1 MVVKIDGVRDP
12 EVIEVIAKSNP
23 TYLGF
28 DFRRHS
34 TAYIGEVDEAI
45 YSKIPIK
52 IRRTGIFQDDN
63 PLYILS
69 LAGRF
74 SLSTLQLE
82 GDEDRLDCELLCA
95 EGLEV
100 IKVVNSTIMAEKY
113 EGICNKFIIRNPELL
128 KNYRGKTPLITP
140 WNIYKKENYGVEV
153 VQNELKSEE
162 WINFSKTY

>member
-1 MVVKIDGVRDP
+1 MVIKVDGVRDP
-12 EVIEVIAKSNP
+12 EVIELITKSNP

-34 TAYIGEVDEAI
+34 QNYIGEVDEAI

-52 IRRTGIFQDDN
+52 IRRTGIFQNDN

-74 SLSTLQLE
+74 LLSTIQLE
-82 GDEDRLDCELLCA
+82 GDEERLDCELLCA

-100 IKVVNSTIMAEKY
+100 IKVVDTAVKAEKY
-113 EGICNKFIIRNPELL
+113 EGICNKFIIRNPELI
-128 KNYRGKTPLITP
+128 KSYKGKTPIIIP
-140 WNIYKKENYGVEV
+140 WTMERTAEYGVEV
-153 VQNELKSEE
+153 LQNEIKNEE
-162 WINFSKTY
+162 WINFSARY